1 MNTGTGWSC
10 SKDGQHKDMYHGT
23 EMVPNWKGKQAV
35 QRGED
40 AQNMVR
46 FSKDSIQRERERVA
60 EGGGV
65 SVYDVPVDRLS

>member
-46 FSKDSIQRERERVA
+46 FSKDSIQREREREWQKEA
-60 EGGGV
+60 
-65 SVYDVPVDRLS
+65 VYQCMMYQLIG